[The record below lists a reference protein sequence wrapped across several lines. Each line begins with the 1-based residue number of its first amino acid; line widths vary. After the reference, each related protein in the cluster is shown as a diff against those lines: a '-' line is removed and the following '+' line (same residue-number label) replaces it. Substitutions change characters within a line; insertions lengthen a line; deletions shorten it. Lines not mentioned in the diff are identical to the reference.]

1 MGRRDAEG
9 RTDVEKF
16 RKNIGRFWLDRKV
29 SMIVDTSMYPAFI
42 RPYSRSDN
50 LTSVAITGE

>member
-1 MGRRDAEG
+1 
-9 RTDVEKF
+9 
-16 RKNIGRFWLDRKV
+16 
-29 SMIVDTSMYPAFI
+29 MIIDTSMYPAFI